1 MHCSPAL
8 EHRYAFTG
16 CIVNSVP
23 ISGTTVVLS
32 QLECCEVTQTGAQV
46 DSAWS
51 WWMWKRRGARCPS
64 LEQQHPFSVSV
75 TSSILLTDLTSLHN
89 CNRKNVLDSDHEWAL
104 FSTSEINL
112 IRTFCFGQ
120 SLLALLSC
128 QLSCLST
135 CTVRLLTSPAL
146 SPQPRKTFS
155 KWKSCV
161 SRNRDSEYLL
171 PFLDGPILPCQTI
184 AHAVNGAWSANYIA
198 SSPCTST
205 GFLYRRSV
213 S

>member
-1 MHCSPAL
+1 
-8 EHRYAFTG
+8 
-16 CIVNSVP
+16 
-23 ISGTTVVLS
+23 
-32 QLECCEVTQTGAQV
+32 
-46 DSAWS
+46 
-51 WWMWKRRGARCPS
+51 MWKRRGARCPS

-75 TSSILLTDLTSLHN
+75 TSSILTDLTSLHN

-104 FSTSEINL
+104 FSASEINL

-120 SLLALLSC
+120 SLLASLSC
-128 QLSCLST
+128 SLAACSLRLSCLST

-171 PFLDGPILPCQTI
+171 PFLNGPILPSQTI